1 MDKVAVRRWKSG
13 RESAEWDVVAEEA
26 PLEIRVSASFKS
38 QRFIRTLAVTMRTPG
53 HDEDLVAGLL
63 YSEALI
69 NSHDD
74 ITLLSRNSDGAM
86 IADLAPWADVDWTDF
101 DRSLPLLSSSCGVCG
116 KRELPKLGTG
126 PAGETSTRRVRARVI
141 ASLVDQ
147 LESLQEGFAQTGGL
161 HAAAVFDWNT
171 GAMKRFREDVGRHNA
186 LDKLIGS
193 MLKDGAVPLTDS
205 ILLMTSRASYDILQ
219 KATRAGIPLV
229 ATVGAPSSA
238 AIELAEQRQVTLVGF
253 LRGER
258 FNVYAGSWRII
269 D

>member
-1 MDKVAVRRWKSG
+1 MDKIAVRRWKSG

-26 PLEIRVSASFKS
+26 PLEIRVSASFKA

-69 NSHDD
+69 KGQDD

-116 KRELPKLGTG
+116 KRELPKLGG
-126 PAGETSTRRVRARVI
+126 GGLEETSTKRIRARVI
-141 ASLVDQ
+141 TSLVDQ
-147 LESLQEGFAQTGGL
+147 LESLQDGFAQTGGL
-161 HAAAVFDWNT
+161 HAAALFDWGGT
-171 GAMKRFREDVGRHNA
+171 MKRFREDVGRHNA

-193 MLKDGAVPLTDS
+193 MLKEGALPLRDS

-219 KATRAGIPLV
+219 KAILAGIPVV

-238 AIELAEQRQVTLVGF
+238 AIELAEQRQVTLIGF
-253 LRGER
+253 LRDER
-258 FNVYAGSWRII
+258 FNVYTSSWRVIE
-269 D
+269 

>member
-1 MDKVAVRRWKSG
+1 MEKVAIRRWKSG
-13 RESAEWDVVAEEA
+13 RETAEWDVVAEEA
-26 PLEIRVSASFKS
+26 ALEVRVSASFKA

-69 NSHDD
+69 KSQDD

-126 PAGETSTRRVRARVI
+126 FEETSTKRAKAKVI
-141 ASLVDQ
+141 TSLVDQ
-147 LESLQEGFAQTGGL
+147 LEQLQEGFSQTGGL
-161 HAAAVFDWNT
+161 HAAALFDLD
-171 GAMKRFREDVGRHNA
+171 GKMKRFREDVGRHNA

-193 MLKDGAVPLTDS
+193 MLKEGAVPLVDS

-219 KATRAGIPLV
+219 KAILAGITVV
-229 ATVGAPSSA
+229 ATVGAPSTA
-238 AIELAEQRQVTLVGF
+238 AVELAEQRQVTLIGF
-253 LRGER
+253 LRDER
-258 FNVYAGSWRII
+258 FNVYTGSWRIVG
-269 D
+269 